1 MKITFFGHRTFVSQ
15 AKYKKKIMLLLEDI
29 IGDEDVEFYLGGYGA
44 FDNLS
49 LGCCYEYKKNH
60 PSATIFFVTPYI
72 SESYDRLKTAK
83 KDFDH
88 IIYPSLESIPPKF
101 AITHRNKYM
110 VNISDVVIAYIHHE
124 YGGAYQAYRYAIK
137 TKKRT
142 FNIYEEE

>member
-15 AKYKKKIMLLLEDI
+15 AKYKKKTMLLLEDI

-44 FDNLS
+44 FDNFS

-60 PSATIFFVTPYI
+60 PSARIFFVTPYI

-124 YGGAYQAYRYAIK
+124 YGGAYQAYRYAMK

-142 FNIYEEE
+142 FNIYEKE